1 MEAFECPSCGAAL
14 SLDEDND
21 GLVQCPYCGKSVVT
35 PEHLGKRQAGTG
47 VSRVRFTQDGVQVE
61 LHDGSISTAQVTSV
75 DSDESTPV
83 QNKGVAR
90 WITCLVVFIGL
101 SIVASIALG
110 VIIPLLTTGAMV
122 SVFNNQLSSDSTVP
136 NIRSLIETPLAQFPN
151 ESTNEPDY
159 AAQLLAFGEQGTG
172 AGRFKD
178 TRWVGVDGDGNIYTA
193 EYQDGRVQKFDSEG
207 KFLLGWNVGNERVL
221 TDLAVSRQGLVYLV
235 YGGDILKFDG
245 KNGKSLGSVAVDSD
259 RYIDTVEVGVDN
271 GLLVIAG
278 GEDILRFDADE
289 QLILAVEDAISSVS
303 GDSELASRAAID
315 GVGNIYVLGRFNE
328 SVFIYSADGKY
339 RNRVGSGGDA
349 PGQFRAPNDVAV
361 DGEGRI
367 FVSDIFG
374 VQVFAADGRYIDT
387 FDVDG
392 VAFGLVFDDA
402 NNLLLA
408 SNANRIL
415 KYEIID

>member
-35 PEHLGKRQAGTG
+35 PEHLSKRQAGAG

-61 LHDGSISTAQVTSV
+61 LNDGSTST
-75 DSDESTPV
+75 TPV
-83 QNKGVAR
+83 ISVETTAPQRAQGKGISR

-122 SVFNNQLSSDSTVP
+122 SIFNNQMPPDSTVP
-136 NIRSLIETPLAQFPN
+136 DFEALFETPLAEFPML
-151 ESTNEPDY
+151 STEEPGF
-159 AAQLLAFGEQGTG
+159 AAQVLTFGEQGTG
-172 AGRFKD
+172 AGRFED

-193 EYQDGRVQKFDSEG
+193 EYQDGRVQKFDADG
-207 KFLLGWNVGNERVL
+207 KFLLGWNVGNEHVL
-221 TDLAVSRQGLVYLV
+221 TDLAVSRQGVVYVV
-235 YGGDILKFDG
+235 YGGDLLKFDG

-259 RYIDTVEVGVDN
+259 RYIETVEVGVDN
-271 GLLVIAG
+271 SLLVIAG

-289 QLILAVEDAISSVS
+289 QLVLAVEDAISSVS

-328 SVFIYSADGKY
+328 LVFVYSADGKY

-361 DGEGRI
+361 DAEGRI

-387 FDVDG
+387 VKVDG
-392 VAFGLVFDDA
+392 VAFGLAFDDA
-402 NNLLLA
+402 NNLLIA

-415 KYEIID
+415 KYEILE

>member
-14 SLDEDND
+14 SLDDDND
-21 GLVQCPYCGKSVVT
+21 GLVQCPYCGKNVVT
-35 PEHLGKRQAGTG
+35 PEHLGKRQSGSG
-47 VSRVRFTQDGVQVE
+47 VSRVRVTQDGVEVE
-61 LHDGSISTAQVTSV
+61 LHDGSSATEQFISV
-75 DSDESTPV
+75 DTTETRRV
-83 QNKGVAR
+83 QSKGISR
-90 WITCLVVFIGL
+90 WITCMVVFIAL

-122 SVFNNQLSSDSTVP
+122 SVINNQIPPDSTVP
-136 NIRSLIETPLAQFPN
+136 DFETLFETPLAEFPML
-151 ESTNEPDY
+151 STDVPAF
-159 AAQLLAFGEQGTG
+159 AAQVLAFGEQGTG
-172 AGRFKD
+172 AGRFED
-178 TRWVGVDGDGNIYTA
+178 TRWVGVDGNGNIYTA

-221 TDLAVSRQGLVYLV
+221 TDLAVSRQGVVYVV

-245 KNGKSLGSVAVDSD
+245 ENGKSIGSVAVDSD

-289 QLILAVEDAISSVS
+289 QLVLAVEDAISSVS
-303 GDSELASRAAID
+303 GDSELASRAAMD

-328 SVFIYSADGKY
+328 SVFVFSADGKY
-339 RNRVGSGGDA
+339 RNRIGSGGDA
-349 PGQFRAPNDVAV
+349 PGQFRAPSDVAV
-361 DGEGRI
+361 DAEGRI

-374 VQVFAADGRYIDT
+374 VQVFASDGRYIET
-387 FDVDG
+387 VDVDG
-392 VAFGLVFDDA
+392 VAFGLAFDDA
-402 NNLLLA
+402 NNLWIA
-408 SNANRIL
+408 SNAKRIL